1 MRAKPLS
8 AAELAQ
14 IPEFIERW
22 TQIGLS
28 TTPIDREAAE
38 PILHRL
44 YAAAGL
50 APPQIVWAPCPM
62 TAVLSAIVYTAIRA
76 TGREA
81 EARDRGGLANI
92 VDRITRYALITTV
105 PASAH
110 RRIRAHVEDA
120 VAAALA
126 CDAGSGFDAVCL
138 INDARRAALDRVL
151 KTSLAPALRK
161 RLRALVIEPV
171 RTGPVRFLRT
181 LVEPARI
188 SVYKG
193 VVGLRAGLAGWAH
206 FGAPLWVPYAA
217 QMDYLDRVLGI
228 PLDRSFLDAVEHC
241 GLFWMRNDICF
252 AAERPSY
259 LNRDEEGRL
268 HCEVGPSAA
277 YPSGWSWWHWHGTA
291 VPQQV
296 IEMPPTIA
304 IEDIHRAGD
313 PDMRRIMIERY
324 RTGEEVQGIAAYLR
338 DAGARRLD
346 HDPDFGTL
354 WHLHSAVTGPMLMV
368 EVTNHSPEPDG
379 TYRHFLL
386 RVDPELRP
394 IIGPGSFGQPQER
407 SARNAVAASF
417 GMSGA
422 EYAPEIET

>member
-1 MRAKPLS
+1 MRAKPLG

-14 IPEFIERW
+14 IPEFVERW
-22 TQIGLS
+22 TRIGLS
-28 TTPIDREAAE
+28 TTPIDHEAAE
-38 PILHRL
+38 PTLHRL

-50 APPQIVWAPCPM
+50 TPPQIVWAPCPM
-62 TAVLSAIVYTAIRA
+62 TAVLSAIVYTGIRA
-76 TGREA
+76 SGREA
-81 EARDRGGLANI
+81 EAGHRGGLANI

-228 PLDRSFLDAVEHC
+228 PLDRSFLDAVEHF

-304 IEDIHRAGD
+304 IEDIHRAGN

-324 RTGEEVQGIAAYLR
+324 RTGEEVHGIAAYLR

-354 WHLHSAVTGPMLMV
+354 WHLDSAVTGPMLMV

-379 TYRHFLL
+379 SYRHFLL

-394 IIGPGSFGQPQER
+394 MNGADSFGAPQPAT
-407 SARNAVAASF
+407 ARNAVAASF
-417 GMSGA
+417 GLSGV
-422 EYAPEIET
+422 EYTPMIET

>member
-1 MRAKPLS
+1 
-8 AAELAQ
+8 
-14 IPEFIERW
+14 
-22 TQIGLS
+22 
-28 TTPIDREAAE
+28 
-38 PILHRL
+38 
-44 YAAAGL
+44 
-50 APPQIVWAPCPM
+50 
-62 TAVLSAIVYTAIRA
+62 AVLSAVVYTGIRA
-76 TGREA
+76 SGREA
-81 EARDRGGLANI
+81 EAGHSGGLANI

-138 INDARRAALDRVL
+138 INDARRAALDGVL

-181 LVEPARI
+181 LVEPART

-193 VVGLRAGLAGWAH
+193 IVGLRAGLAGWAY

-217 QMDYLDRVLGI
+217 RMDYLDRVLGI

-241 GLFWMRNDICF
+241 GLFWMRNNICF

-268 HCEVGPSAA
+268 HCEVGPAVA

-296 IEMPPTIA
+296 IEMAPAIA
-304 IEDIHRAGD
+304 IEDIHRARN
-313 PDMRRIMIERY
+313 PETRRIMIERY

-346 HDPDFGTL
+346 HDPGFGTL
-354 WHLHSAVTGPMLMV
+354 WRLESGDSGPMLMV

-379 TYRHFLL
+379 NYRHFLL

-394 IIGPGSFGQPQER
+394 LHSDRSSGSPQPAT
-407 SARNAVAASF
+407 ARNAVAASF
-417 GMSGA
+417 G
-422 EYAPEIET
+422 